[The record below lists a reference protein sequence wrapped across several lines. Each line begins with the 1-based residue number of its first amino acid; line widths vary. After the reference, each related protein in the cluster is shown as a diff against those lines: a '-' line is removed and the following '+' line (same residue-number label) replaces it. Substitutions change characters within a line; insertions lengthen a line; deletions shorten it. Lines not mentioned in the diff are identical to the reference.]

1 MNIRNSY
8 SCCIIKRNYQ
18 TNFSI
23 SINSFS
29 TSYQKCARC
38 SRKNRS
44 FDGIYKEINDK
55 NTPCYAITPI
65 VISST
70 RHVVAKGLRNN
81 MKKNYKKVYI
91 YIYISP
97 LKFSKSLAELSRIE
111 KQRQGSLFRDRS
123 KISPRTRF
131 LFPPRRAPFLVPT
144 TKKPPYQ
151 GGRHRIRARFRDHLM
166 PKYHR
171 HRQ

>member
-91 YIYISP
+91 YISFKIFKIPRWTFTDRETEAGISEIGLKSRHVRDFYFPRDVHPFSFPP
-97 LKFSKSLAELSRIE
+97 LKSYPIRE
-111 KQRQGSLFRDRS
+111 DD
-123 KISPRTRF
+123 T
-131 LFPPRRAPFLVPT
+131 V
-144 TKKPPYQ
+144 
-151 GGRHRIRARFRDHLM
+151 HRIRARFRDHLM